1 MSKIDD
7 DFVRDLARMWHG
19 LELSDAEAAGIRAIL
34 TAQEPIAESAAK
46 KMSFDAEPA
55 GFIGFL
61 ETDDKS

>member
-19 LELSDAEAAGIRAIL
+19 LELSEAETAGIRTIL
-34 TAQEPIAESAAK
+34 AAQEPIAEAAAK
-46 KMSFDAEPA
+46 AMSFDAEPA

-61 ETDDKS
+61 EADGKS

>member
-7 DFVRDLARMWHG
+7 DFVRNLARMWHG

-46 KMSFDAEPA
+46 AMSFDAEPA

-61 ETDDKS
+61 EADDKS